1 MTLLILGLVIFLG
14 AHSIRIV
21 ADGWRTTMVAK
32 LGERRWKRLFTLVSL
47 VGFVLIIIGYG
58 MGRAA
63 GSPELYAPPTWA
75 RHLAIL
81 LVAIAFIF
89 LAAGG
94 KAAPPNRFRAMVGH
108 PQVVGVKLWSFAHL
122 MANGRV
128 VDVVLFGAFLVWAVA
143 LYAASRRRDRAQ
155 GVTRDP
161 GTMKSTAIIAVGGL
175 VVFAVFAIWLHPWLI
190 GVRVMS

>member
-1 MTLLILGLVIFLG
+1 MALLILGLVIFLG
-14 AHSIRIV
+14 AHSVRIF
-21 ADGWRTTMVAK
+21 ADDWRTATIARIGEKKWKLLYTVA
-32 LGERRWKRLFTLVSL
+32 SL
-47 VGFVLIIIGYG
+47 AGIVLIVVGYG
-58 MGRAA
+58 MARSA
-63 GSPELYAPPTWA
+63 GSPELYAPPTWS

-155 GVTRDP
+155 GVTREKGQP
-161 GTMKSTAIIAVGGL
+161 KATVMAVVGGL
-175 VVFAVFAIWLHPWLI
+175 VVFAVFAVWLHPWLI
-190 GVRVMS
+190 GVRVM

>member
-58 MGRAA
+58 MARAA
-63 GSPELYAPPTWA
+63 GSPELYAPPTWG

-81 LVAIAFIF
+81 LVAVAFVL

-94 KAAPPNRFRAMVGH
+94 KGPANRIRAAVGH
-108 PQVVGVKLWSFAHL
+108 PQVLGVKVWAFAHL
-122 MANGRV
+122 LANGRV
-128 VDVVLFGAFLVWAVA
+128 VDVVLFGTLLAWAIA
-143 LYAASRRRDRAQ
+143 DYTTSRRRDRVQ

-161 GTMKSTAIIAVGGL
+161 GTMKTTVITAVAAL
-175 VVFAVFAIWLHPWLI
+175 VLFAVFAVWLHPWLI
-190 GVRVMS
+190 GVRVM